1 MNCRSNAAADP
12 DMLSCDKGR
21 DNHQL
26 QAWTEC
32 RHVFQETRTG
42 GEGGGLA
49 NAVFKDL
56 VIFSLLFHLA

>member
-42 GEGGGLA
+42 GEGGGLPMQYL
-49 NAVFKDL
+49 KT
-56 VIFSLLFHLA
+56 